1 MNIISLLHNES
12 NGDKEMGMQS
22 ELEHELDIVQ
32 ITSKYLIQRNSN
44 DFLTIYFL
52 GCYY

>member
-22 ELEHELDIVQ
+22 ELEHELDNVQ
-32 ITSKYLIQRNSN
+32 ITSILSREIHEK
-44 DFLTIYFL
+44 
-52 GCYY
+52 